1 MYSICISG
9 QQYATIMC
17 TNSDSLRCFT
27 FEKKDALYETVSD
40 MKIASYND
48 NVKRTKCK
56 LITIYTRLINHIFFL
71 IADVERG
78 RRGRRLYRH
87 VRCFGQS
94 FISVRETLRP
104 EHQEESSR
112 EHSYISCGKQI
123 RHDSVSQGIN
133 KW

>member
-56 LITIYTRLINHIFFL
+56 LIKIYTRLINHIFFL
-71 IADVERG
+71 NCRRRERTK
-78 RRGRRLYRH
+78 R
-87 VRCFGQS
+87 Q
-94 FISVRETLRP
+94 TLVSSCSLFRTKL
-104 EHQEESSR
+104 HFSSR
-112 EHSYISCGKQI
+112 NSASRTSGRIIERTFLYFLWQTN
-123 RHDSVSQGIN
+123 QT
-133 KW
+133 

>member
-48 NVKRTKCK
+48 NVKRTICK
-56 LITIYTRLINHIFFL
+56 LITIYTRFKLIIFFL
-71 IADVERG
+71 NCRRQVRTKRQTHVSSCSLFRTKPHFSSPNSASRTSGRIIERTF
-78 RRGRRLYRH
+78 LYFLWQTNR
-87 VRCFGQS
+87 
-94 FISVRETLRP
+94 T
-104 EHQEESSR
+104 
-112 EHSYISCGKQI
+112 
-123 RHDSVSQGIN
+123 
-133 KW
+133 